1 MKFYKPSKNQ
11 SGATLPTLDTP
22 ATAAEIEEGKEAI
35 DGSGNKITGTLGKYA
50 SGSIFT
56 TGNILES
63 GGSIVVDV
71 LYNKPKKI
79 IEDGDTL
86 SYYQALNSFGN
97 ATAADVAKGKTFT
110 SIAGLN
116 AIGTKE
122 ESTIAN
128 KTKYIIKHASTSSG
142 KLWVEDD
149 EGLGEYVNAGSQI
162 EYAVLN
168 DSVKLRFAC
177 KNSSYQ
183 NLGTFDTHATTEI
196 LNGELI
202 KVVTLTLFT
211 SGEVTIAIS
220 IWSV

>member
-86 SYYQALNSFGN
+86 SYYQSLNSFGN

-116 AIGTKE
+116 EIGTLEAIDFTNFTAVK
-122 ESTIAN
+122 
-128 KTKYIIKHASTSSG
+128 
-142 KLWVEDD
+142 
-149 EGLGEYVNAGSQI
+149 VNNAR
-162 EYAVLN
+162 YDFPPA
-168 DSVKLRFAC
+168 VKLAVVDSNSDDLIILLDKEDGSAFPNNYKALYSSS
-177 KNSSYQ
+177 NSSSISEVPLTQ
-183 NLGTFDTHATTEI
+183 LVDFIGFDYG
-196 LNGELI
+196 N
-202 KVVTLTLFT
+202 K
-211 SGEVTIAIS
+211 S
-220 IWSV
+220 IFVADNNWVKYNVLYI